1 MDSPYYVNSGVNTT
15 MTDLLSV
22 KQLKTSF
29 ATREG
34 EVQSVRGVSFTLKE
48 GEVVGLVGESG
59 SGKSV
64 TARSLIRLIQPPGRI
79 TDGQI
84 LFRGEDLLTKSDNEL
99 RKIRGNR
106 ISMIFQDPMTSLN
119 PVVRVG
125 KQMTEVIR
133 RHRKMD
139 KSAARKEAIELL
151 RQVGIPSPEERID
164 QYPHEFSGGMRQRVM
179 IAMALSCK
187 PELLIADEPT
197 TALDVTIQAQIL
209 QLMQELKDSTQTSIL
224 MITHDLGVVAQVC
237 TRVIVMYGD
246 SLWKRDQWSVFSLTR
261 SIRILRDYCAPFR
274 STAPKVNASGWQPL
288 KVHRPICFIHQRD
301 VRLWNVAHMPWKYA
315 NRCLRIP
322 RRHPVIEHYAGCW
335 TIKVGNNIKYKQ
347 EQRQGRWT
355 NEYRNR
361 SARSAA
367 GRAWPEKYF
376 PVRGAG
382 KGKDVVKAVDNVSFH
397 IHKGETFGLVG
408 ESGCGKS
415 TTGRSIVRLY
425 DVTDGSIMFGGQ
437 DVAKMN
443 ERQLKPFRKRMQTIF
458 QDPYSSLNP
467 GMNVLQIISEPM
479 EIHNYASKAEMKG
492 RALDLMNRVGLKPEH
507 AERYPHEFSGGS
519 VSGSVLPVHCR

>member
-1 MDSPYYVNSGVNTT
+1 

-34 EVQSVRGVSFTLKE
+34 EVQSVRGVSFTLNE

-64 TARSLIRLIQPPGRI
+64 TARSLIRLIQPPGQI

-84 LFRGEDLLTKSDNEL
+84 LFRGEDLLTKSDKEL

-139 KSAARKEAIELL
+139 KAAARKEAIELL

-179 IAMALSCK
+179 IAIALSCK

-209 QLMQELKDSTQTSIL
+209 QLMQELKESTQTSIL

-237 TRVIVMYGD
+237 TRVIVMYGG
-246 SLWKRDQWSVFSLTR
+246 LIMEEGPVERIFAHPQHPYTQGLLR
-261 SIRILRDYCAPFR
+261 SIPKPGEDGGRQRLATIEGTPPNLLHPPSGCPFMER
-274 STAPKVNASGWQPL
+274 CPHAMEVCKQMPAYTETAPG
-288 KVHRPICFIHQRD
+288 H
-301 VRLWNVAHMPWKYA
+301 
-315 NRCLRIP
+315 
-322 RRHPVIEHYAGCW
+322 
-335 TIKVGNNIKYKQ
+335 
-347 EQRQGRWT
+347 
-355 NEYRNR
+355 
-361 SARSAA
+361 
-367 GRAWPEKYF
+367 
-376 PVRGAG
+376 
-382 KGKDVVKAVDNVSFH
+382 
-397 IHKGETFGLVG
+397 
-408 ESGCGKS
+408 
-415 TTGRSIVRLY
+415 
-425 DVTDGSIMFGGQ
+425 
-437 DVAKMN
+437 
-443 ERQLKPFRKRMQTIF
+443 
-458 QDPYSSLNP
+458 
-467 GMNVLQIISEPM
+467 
-479 EIHNYASKAEMKG
+479 
-492 RALDLMNRVGLKPEH
+492 RALCWLLDDQAREQYQIQAGASSEGV
-507 AERYPHEFSGGS
+507 ER
-519 VSGSVLPVHCR
+519 

>member
-1 MDSPYYVNSGVNTT
+1 MNLHSGVNTT

-22 KQLKTSF
+22 KELKTSF

-34 EVQSVRGVSFTLKE
+34 EVQSVRGVSFTLNE

-64 TARSLIRLIQPPGRI
+64 TARSLIRLIQSPGRI

-84 LFRGEDLLTKSDNEL
+84 LFRGEDLLNKSDSEM

-125 KQMTEVIR
+125 KQMIEVIR

-209 QLMQELKDSTQTSIL
+209 QLMQELKESTQTSIL

-237 TRVIVMYGD
+237 TRVIVMYGG
-246 SLWKRDQWSVFSLTR
+246 LIMEEGPVERIFAHPQHPYTQGLLR
-261 SIRILRDYCAPFR
+261 SIPKPGEEGGRQRLATIEGTPPNLLHPPTGCPFMER
-274 STAPKVNASGWQPL
+274 CPHAMEVCKQMPEYTETAPG
-288 KVHRPICFIHQRD
+288 HRA
-301 VRLWNVAHMPWKYA
+301 L
-315 NRCLRIP
+315 
-322 RRHPVIEHYAGCW
+322 CW
-335 TIKVGNNIKYKQ
+335 LLNDEDRNQHQ
-347 EQRQGRWT
+347 EQLGTRT
-355 NEYRNR
+355 EEV
-361 SARSAA
+361 
-367 GRAWPEKYF
+367 EK
-376 PVRGAG
+376 
-382 KGKDVVKAVDNVSFH
+382 
-397 IHKGETFGLVG
+397 
-408 ESGCGKS
+408 
-415 TTGRSIVRLY
+415 
-425 DVTDGSIMFGGQ
+425 
-437 DVAKMN
+437 
-443 ERQLKPFRKRMQTIF
+443 
-458 QDPYSSLNP
+458 
-467 GMNVLQIISEPM
+467 
-479 EIHNYASKAEMKG
+479 
-492 RALDLMNRVGLKPEH
+492 
-507 AERYPHEFSGGS
+507 
-519 VSGSVLPVHCR
+519 